1 MKKKICLLSYD
12 LRSGGAERVIS
23 QWSDLL
29 KDDFEVYM
37 TTFQDQVMYPYSGRY
52 VCLNVDDNY
61 STPIHKVLNVI
72 RRARAL
78 RKFVK
83 RENIDIVLSFC
94 NECNLANVIS
104 LHSAKKIC
112 SIRSASDLDAN
123 AFVKYV
129 IKSKQNDIIIQTEAL
144 KQQILESYGS
154 RLSHKLFV
162 YGNPFNVEKIRDM
175 AKCKVP
181 DSLDEILANNRCL
194 INVGSFKVAKNHA
207 NLLKSFELVAKEV
220 DDVILILVGAN
231 NIFLGEQIVQMAQ
244 KSACSDRI
252 IFAGET
258 KNPFAL
264 ESRSAMFVFP
274 SLAEGIPNALAEAMI
289 VGLPVISSN
298 CPTGPAELLSETP
311 FEINYNESGYCE
323 SDYGVLV
330 KPFSGPSVPDYND
343 INEENRRFARPIIR
357 ALQDEKFYNALVEKS
372 RQGAERFDIE
382 KYREGLVNMINQIS
396 YGK

>member
-29 KDDFEVYM
+29 KEDFEVYM
-37 TTFQDQVMYPYSGRY
+37 TTFQNQVMYPYSGRY
-52 VCLNVDDNY
+52 VCLNVDDDY

-83 RENIDIVLSFC
+83 SENIDIVLSFC
-94 NECNLANVIS
+94 NECNLANTIS
-104 LHSAKKIC
+104 LHGAKKIC
-112 SIRSASDLDAN
+112 SIRSASDLDTN
-123 AFVKYV
+123 FFVKYV

-144 KQQILESYGS
+144 KLQMLESYGS
-154 RLSHKLFV
+154 KLSNKLFV
-162 YGNPFNVEKIRDM
+162 YGNPFNVDKIREM
-175 AKCKVP
+175 AKGSVP
-181 DSLDEILANNRCL
+181 DSLKDVLENNRCL

-220 DDVILILVGAN
+220 DNAVLILVGAN
-231 NIFLGEQIVQMAQ
+231 IGLGNQIMEMAQ
-244 KSACSDRI
+244 KSAYSDRI

-289 VGLPVISSN
+289 VGLPVVSAN
-298 CPTGPAELLSETP
+298 CPTGPAELLSKTP
-311 FEINYNESGYCE
+311 FEINYNDSGYCE
-323 SDYGVLV
+323 SDYGILV
-330 KPFSGPSVPDYND
+330 KPFSAPSEPDYKD
-343 INEENRRFARPIIR
+343 INEENNRFATPIIR
-357 ALQDEKFYNALVEKS
+357 ALQDKNFYNTLVEKS
-372 RQGAERFDIE
+372 KLGAERFDIE
-382 KYREGLVNMINQIS
+382 KYREGLVYIINHIS